1 MPKNRPNH
9 PENDDLDATSGAGA
23 SQSKSKAETE
33 DLMAEVQGM
42 IPAWLPM
49 LECLQS
55 KEVDVPR
62 KLETLKRLKPH
73 LPGISGF
80 QIIPQLVQLLR
91 TSHEANLNLQL
102 IKVLGEIKTQCVQ
115 DTLIDIS
122 LAMGIDFFEEAP
134 PPFEAFLELE
144 AVIRLRCYAIRML
157 GLLGD
162 TQAII
167 PLMSLLNDEA
177 LNYRVRLE
185 AAEAL
190 GRLKNS
196 QALNPLIDILKNKQP
211 PSLYLQESAVKALG
225 MLGDIRAIDPLLE
238 LFEAQQGFKQKCQ
251 FLIERILGSVSQ
263 LVEQGSV
270 QVDEKT
276 KALDRIVEAM
286 HDDAYSIRVA
296 AIEALSN
303 IGDIS
308 HLPLLKKALFDEH
321 MDVAHTALVAVYTI
335 GEVDELKQLLELE
348 ELPRFLREEILDFL
362 VLESDDT
369 SPDTH

>member
-1 MPKNRPNH
+1 MQMNRPHN
-9 PENDDLDATSGAGA
+9 ENDDLNAEVPSFP
-23 SQSKSKAETE
+23 SKAGDSSETE
-33 DLMAEVQGM
+33 ALMAEVQGM

-55 KEVDVPR
+55 RQVDASR

-73 LPGISGF
+73 LTGISGF

-91 TSHEANLNLQL
+91 TSHDANLSLQL
-102 IKVLGEIKTQCVQ
+102 IKVLGELKTQCVQ
-115 DTLIDIS
+115 ETLIDIS
-122 LAMGIDFFEEAP
+122 LAMGIDLFEEAP

-144 AVIRLRCYAIRML
+144 AIIRLRCYAIRML

-162 TQAII
+162 AQAII
-167 PLMSLLNDEA
+167 PLMSLLNDES

-196 QALNPLIDILKNKQP
+196 QALNPLIEILKNRQP

-251 FLIERILGSVSQ
+251 FLVERILGSVSQ
-263 LVEQGSV
+263 LVEQGSAPLG
-270 QVDEKT
+270 DKT
-276 KALDRIVEAM
+276 KAIHHIIEAM
-286 HDDAYSIRVA
+286 HDEAYSIRVA
-296 AIEALSN
+296 AIEALAN
-303 IGDIS
+303 IGDES

-335 GEVDELKQLLELE
+335 GEIDELKQLLELE

-362 VLESDDT
+362 VLESDEVED
-369 SPDTH
+369 

>member
-1 MPKNRPNH
+1 MQMNRPYN
-9 PENDDLDATSGAGA
+9 ENDDLDAEVPSLTSEAGD
-23 SQSKSKAETE
+23 SSETAA
-33 DLMAEVQGM
+33 LMAEVQGM

-55 KEVDVPR
+55 KQVDTPR

-73 LPGISGF
+73 LTGISGF

-91 TSHEANLNLQL
+91 TSHDATLSLQL
-102 IKVLGEIKTQCVQ
+102 IKVLGELKTQCVQ

-122 LAMGIDFFEEAP
+122 LAMAIDLFEEAP

-144 AVIRLRCYAIRML
+144 AIIRLRCYAIRML
-157 GLLGD
+157 GLVGD

-167 PLMSLLNDEA
+167 PLMSLLNDET

-196 QALNPLIDILKNKQP
+196 QALNPLIEILKNKQP
-211 PSLYLQESAVKALG
+211 TSLYLQESAVKALG
-225 MLGDIRAIDPLLE
+225 MLGDIRAIEPLLE

-251 FLIERILGSVSQ
+251 FLVERILGSVAQ
-263 LVEQGSV
+263 LVDQGSV
-270 QVDEKT
+270 QMDDKS
-276 KALDRIVEAM
+276 KALDHIIKAL

-296 AIEALSN
+296 AIEALAS
-303 IGDIS
+303 IGNET
-308 HLPLLKKALFDEH
+308 HLPMLKQALFDEH

-335 GEVDELKQLLELE
+335 GEIGELKQLLELE

-362 VLESDDT
+362 ILESDE
-369 SPDTH
+369 SNE